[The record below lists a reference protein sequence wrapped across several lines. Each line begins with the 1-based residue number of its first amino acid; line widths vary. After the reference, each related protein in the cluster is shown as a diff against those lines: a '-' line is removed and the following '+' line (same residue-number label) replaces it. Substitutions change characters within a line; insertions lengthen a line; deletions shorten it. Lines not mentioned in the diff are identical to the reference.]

1 MKLPGFLK
9 DKQVQGW
16 LIWLFLTLLLIAPC
30 IYGMYVIT
38 YDTANSITRILAGI
52 FGAAMFSG
60 VLTSLGSEIWY
71 RISLR
76 RYESKKKEAR
86 KARRKKK

>member
-1 MKLPGFLK
+1 MKLTGLLK

-30 IYGMYVIT
+30 IYCMYLIT
-38 YDTANSITRILAGI
+38 YDTANTLTRILAGI

-60 VLTSLGSEIWY
+60 VLTALGSEIWY

-76 RYESKKKEAR
+76 KYESKKKEAR